1 MIINFSSTI
10 ANASVSVGDIVYKA
24 STSSIRNGLEYFGE
38 NGATPTKVR
47 KIMSIGSNFIEVE
60 SGSSSPASGDFLMFS
75 KDNSVNEASLKGY
88 YASITMKNSSTDRA
102 ELFAINA
109 VVHESSK

>member
-10 ANASVSVGDIVYKA
+10 ANTSASVGDVIYKA
-24 STSSIRNGLEYFGE
+24 SASSIKNGMQYFGE
-38 NGATPTKVR
+38 NGTTPTRVG
-47 KIMSIGSNFIEVE
+47 KIISIGSNFIEVE
-60 SGSSSPASGDFLMFS
+60 SGSSSPAEEDFVMFS
-75 KDNSVNEASLKGY
+75 KDNSVNESSLKGY
-88 YASITMKNSSTDRA
+88 YASITMRNSSTDRA